1 MDEACFEEH
10 IGGITIC
17 RLKLRVGFWFYFQCW
32 GLNSESSADWAQI
45 IPQWPM
51 PFPPTQWHMLAIPAF
66 RRLRLEDLEFE
77 VSVDYKEIPY
87 FKILKK

>member
-1 MDEACFEEH
+1 
-10 IGGITIC
+10 
-17 RLKLRVGFWFYFQCW
+17 
-32 GLNSESSADWAQI
+32 
-45 IPQWPM
+45 M